1 MSESEFVLQF
11 ETFEQRNHLCR
22 KQILQV
28 DIRLDRPHL
37 TVPTLKNNFIL
48 MHRAR
53 VDQKSRFNLRTN
65 LKFLLVQIEWFQ
77 MARGFLEYVPQ

>member
-1 MSESEFVLQF
+1 MLESEFVLQF
-11 ETFEQRNHLCR
+11 GTFEQRNHLCR
-22 KQILQV
+22 KQILQA

-37 TVPTLKNNFIL
+37 TMLKLKKINL
-48 MHRAR
+48 VHGVR
-53 VDQKSRFNLRTN
+53 VNQKRFNLRTN